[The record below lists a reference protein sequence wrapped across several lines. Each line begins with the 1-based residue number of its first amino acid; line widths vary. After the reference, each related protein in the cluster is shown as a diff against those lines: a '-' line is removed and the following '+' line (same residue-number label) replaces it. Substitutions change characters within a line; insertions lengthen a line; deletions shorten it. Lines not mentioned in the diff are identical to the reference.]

1 MRKEL
6 LDFSL
11 LIDERFEIA
20 DEPQV
25 SWFAFLLALF
35 R

>member
-11 LIDERFEIA
+11 LIDEHFEIA

-35 R
+35 K